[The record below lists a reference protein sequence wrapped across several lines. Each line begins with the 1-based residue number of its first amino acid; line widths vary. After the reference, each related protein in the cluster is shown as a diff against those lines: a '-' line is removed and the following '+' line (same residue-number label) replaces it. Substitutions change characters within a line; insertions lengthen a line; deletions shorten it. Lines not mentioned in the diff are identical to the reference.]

1 RRTSFSLMSPR
12 SPRPTLFPYTTLFRS
27 HAQQVLRAGSL
38 IALAND
44 RIFVVVIHGQNDILV
59 HGGLHKSR
67 PLGPDPLNA
76 NHWPSSGEFT
86 STCGGRPPYLM
97 TSLGYLLHGATVRGS
112 ETWFRPRPWPTFGV
126 SSARRNAQGRTSA
139 LVRSLV
145 P

>member
-76 NHWPSSGEFT
+76 NHWPSSGELDRK
-86 STCGGRPPYLM
+86 STRLN
-97 TSLGYLLHGATVRGS
+97 
-112 ETWFRPRPWPTFGV
+112 
-126 SSARRNAQGRTSA
+126 SSHVAISYAVFCLKRKT
-139 LVRSLV
+139 
-145 P
+145 